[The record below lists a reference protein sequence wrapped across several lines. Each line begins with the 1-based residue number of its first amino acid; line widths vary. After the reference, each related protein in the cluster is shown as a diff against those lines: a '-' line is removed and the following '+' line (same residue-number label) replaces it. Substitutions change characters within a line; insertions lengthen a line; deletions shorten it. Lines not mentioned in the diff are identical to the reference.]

1 MLECILLKILNVYS
15 FVLKF
20 VKIQTNYFFH
30 FSYKKYHR
38 ETDTLNFNSI
48 FEKECVNYALKL
60 IFIFTS
66 LSCLINFFCINSKKF
81 YFYSNALI
89 EINDKF
95 DLLLFEIYGLL
106 FKNFVNEYNNSNN
119 LIRLFKMC
127 LLNIYIN
134 FNFNIFFLLTFLFI
148 YVYIVSTVY
157 KKFMYKLFFNENVLY
172 YKNKKN
178 YNFYFIFN
186 FILFL
191 IFFVFY
197 KIYLFNNNFNNSIF
211 IFHKKLKL
219 LNVNLLYTFNL
230 DFINFY
236 FIFLTIFIFF
246 IIYFTFFNLKFKNDV
261 DFKHMKI
268 VLFLF
273 LLIEILLILTFSTS
287 NFLFFFIFFEISLMP
302 LYFLIL
308 MLGKGGKKKHFAAFA
323 LVFYTLFGSIFLLF
337 GIIYLNV
344 ISNTLDFKSL
354 SFEVIDFNSQL
365 FLFFLFFVGFS
376 VKVPIFPFY
385 SWLPEAHVEAST
397 SLSIL
402 LASIFLKIATYAFLK
417 IIIFNMHEANV
428 YFFKFI
434 LFFSVVSI
442 LLASFLSLTVSDLKK
457 IIALSSIIHMNYII
471 ISLFSLKSKLIFA
484 SLLYMFSHAFVSSGL
499 FYMIGILYENNNTRN
514 LINYN
519 RSFNYNSKF
528 FFFFFFF
535 NLSNISFPLTMAFVA
550 ELLIINNLAS
560 VSIILLIVI
569 LISTLFSTIYTFFI
583 LHNVL
588 FGKFFLKKNFYFLTK
603 FDFFFLFILFL
614 IIVVLGLFT
623 NICLYNLEQE
633 IYLIIQK
640 KIDTF

>member
-1 MLECILLKILNVYS
+1 MLK
-15 FVLKF
+15 
-20 VKIQTNYFFH
+20 
-30 FSYKKYHR
+30 
-38 ETDTLNFNSI
+38 FNSI
-48 FEKECVNYALKL
+48 FEKEYIIYALKL
-60 IFIFTS
+60 VVIFTYFIH
-66 LSCLINFFCINSKKF
+66 LINFLCVNSRKF
-81 YFYSNALI
+81 YFYSNVKI
-89 EINDKF
+89 SFSDNF
-95 DLLLFEIYGLL
+95 DLFLFELYWLL
-106 FKNFVNEYNNSNN
+106 FKNFFNGYNNFND
-119 LIRLFKMC
+119 LIKLFKLC
-127 LLNIYIN
+127 FLNVYIN
-134 FNFNIFFLLTFLFI
+134 INFNIFFFLTFICIFI
-148 YVYIVSTVY
+148 YFISTIH
-157 KKFMYKLFFNENVLY
+157 KKFVYKLFFIKNTLY
-172 YKNKKN
+172 YKNKRN
-178 YNFYFIFN
+178 YNFYFNFN
-186 FILFL
+186 FVLFL
-191 IFFVFY
+191 TFFVFY
-197 KIYLFNNNFNNSIF
+197 KIYLFSNNFNNSIF

-219 LNVNLLYTFNL
+219 LNTSLLYTFNL

-261 DFKHMKI
+261 DFKNMKVI
-268 VLFLF
+268 LFLF

-287 NFLFFFIFFEISLMP
+287 NFLFFFIFFEVSLMP

-417 IIIFNMHEANV
+417 IIIFNLYEANV
-428 YFFKFI
+428 YFFKFVV
-434 LFFSVVSI
+434 FFSVVSI

-519 RSFNYNSKF
+519 KSLNYNSKF

-550 ELLIINNLAS
+550 ELLIINNLTS
-560 VSIILLIVI
+560 ISIILLLII
-569 LISTLFSTIYTFFI
+569 LVSTLFSTIYTFFI

-614 IIVVLGLFT
+614 IIVILGLFT